1 MRLGSYVMGSPIV
14 VRDVG
19 ANAAIVLDAVAGWIA
34 TNSNSNRRT
43 HYQEGKWWTY
53 GSVRYWSEQFWYLSE
68 KQIRGALDA
77 LVREGYLIKGNYNK
91 SSYDRTTWY
100 SLGPKGEE
108 IYIIDG
114 KKGQTPK
121 KERSRKCKAGP
132 DDITEDVQ
140 AVIDKWNS
148 DPNVVPIPDKVSL
161 GTIRDIKGKIT
172 GYGLETFLGII
183 DQYQNDRDGW
193 YTQNE
198 NTNTIKWFLGQKAG
212 VENTERF
219 AGLEKRARRER
230 KAQEAAA
237 AARDRRSAPGAI
249 DEDWKSGLYR
259 LGILTDEGFDAE
271 TYLAVRERFS
281 EQAQAEI
288 QAAYM

>member
-1 MRLGSYVMGSPIV
+1 MKLGNYFRGSPMV
-14 VRDVG
+14 AQDVG
-19 ANAAIVLDAVAGWIA
+19 VNAAIILDAVAGWIA
-34 TNSNSNRRT
+34 TNANGNKRAA
-43 HYQEGKWWTY
+43 HYRDGHWWTY
-53 GSVRYWSEQFWYLSE
+53 GSVRYWAEQFWFLTERQINYALE
-68 KQIRGALDA
+68 K
-77 LVREGYLIKGNYNK
+77 LVHGGYLISGNFNR
-91 SSYDRTTWY
+91 SAYDRTTWY

-108 IYIIDG
+108 IYVVD
-114 KKGQTPK
+114 KKEQAPK
-121 KERSRKCKAGP
+121 AERSRRCKAGP
-132 DDITEDVQ
+132 DDITEDVRQ
-140 AVIDKWNS
+140 VIDKWNS

-161 GTIRDIKGKIT
+161 GTIRDIKGKIA

-183 DQYQNDRDGW
+183 DQYQHDRDGW

-198 NTNTIKWFLGQKAG
+198 NTNSIKWLLGQKAG

-219 AGLEKRARRER
+219 AGLEKKARRER
-230 KAQEAAA
+230 KAEEAAA

-271 TYLAVRERFS
+271 TYLSVRERFS

-288 QAAYM
+288 KEAYM